1 MAWLRCKHP
10 AAPIPLLECWYVANS
25 TSVGAIPLLLFSSNE
40 GTEPAHIPVQRE
52 KMLARFWLRPAG
64 IARSTGF
71 SPREL
76 RSIQSIVIANHRNLM
91 EAWDDFFAD

>member
-1 MAWLRCKHP
+1 MSPTVLRSGP
-10 AAPIPLLECWYVANS
+10 YR
-25 TSVGAIPLLLFSSNE
+25 FFFFSNE
-40 GTEPAHIPVQRE
+40 GMEPAHIHVHRE
-52 KMLARFWLRPAG
+52 KMLAKFWLRPVG

-76 RSIQSIVIANHRNLM
+76 RSIQSIVIANHQNLM